1 MTREQ
6 IEQEYRKLMKEYL
19 EEEDRIVKRAKE
31 AGTWKP
37 GLDSNRELFKDASDK
52 FKKRIQELRDSLDE

>member
-6 IEQEYRKLMKEYL
+6 IEQEYRKAMKEYL

-31 AGTWKP
+31 AGILKP
-37 GLDSNRELFKDASDK
+37 GLDSNRELFKDASDR
-52 FKKRIQELRDSLDE
+52 FKKRIQELKDSLDE

>member
-6 IEQEYRKLMKEYL
+6 IEQEYRKLLKEQL
-19 EEEDRIVKRAKE
+19 EEREKIIKKAKE
-31 AGTWKP
+31 AGTLNP

-52 FKKRIQELRDSLDE
+52 FKKRIQELKDSLDE